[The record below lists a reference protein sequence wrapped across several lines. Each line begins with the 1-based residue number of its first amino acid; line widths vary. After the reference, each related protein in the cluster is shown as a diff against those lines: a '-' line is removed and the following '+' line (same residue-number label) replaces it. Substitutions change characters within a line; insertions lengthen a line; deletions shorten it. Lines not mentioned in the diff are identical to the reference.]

1 MMQGNQ
7 NKLDKNQNGKI
18 DPQDF
23 KMLRGEK
30 EERDMDRPTVKDRL
44 KRDIAPKKPPVKQV
58 GEMGKPSLKA
68 EFEADMQKER
78 DFVLKRAKIREEA
91 RDAAEKM
98 GRGNMVERIS
108 SFVKDVKESKPKLLK
123 SMSKEPLKKLKKY

>member
-30 EERDMDRPTVKDRL
+30 EEREMDRPTVKDRL
-44 KRDIAPKKPPVKQV
+44 KRDIAPKKPPVKHV